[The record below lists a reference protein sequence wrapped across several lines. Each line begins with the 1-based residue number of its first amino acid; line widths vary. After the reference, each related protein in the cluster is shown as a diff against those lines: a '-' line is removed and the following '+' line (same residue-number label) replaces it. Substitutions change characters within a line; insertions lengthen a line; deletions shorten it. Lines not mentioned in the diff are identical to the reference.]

1 MSDTTTVEAN
11 KALLHRV
18 FDEIVN
24 GRNLDLLD
32 ELYREDMIDHDPLP
46 GAPAGIPGVRHTL
59 GSLQAAFSDLNVT
72 IHDVSAH
79 GDKVVL
85 HNTWSGT
92 QDGKLLGLP
101 PTRKR
106 VSYDGIVIFRVQDGL
121 VAERWGLVDVDD
133 LASQLDPTRRRRPR
147 RARTSLAATST
158 PDRLLPTPAR

>member
-11 KALLHRV
+11 KSLLRRV

-46 GAPAGIPGVRHTL
+46 GAPAGIPGVRYTL
-59 GSLQAAFSDLNVT
+59 GSLQAAFSDLHVT
-72 IHDVSAH
+72 IHEVSAH

-106 VSYDGIVIFRVQDGL
+106 VAYDGIVIFRVQDGL
-121 VAERWGLVDVDD
+121 VAERWGLVDVDG
-133 LASQLDPTRRRRPR
+133 LARQLDPTRRRRARSP
-147 RARTSLAATST
+147 RTSLAATST
-158 PDRLLPTPAR
+158 PDRVLPTAAR

>member
-1 MSDTTTVEAN
+1 MSDTSTVRAN
-11 KALLHRV
+11 KSLLLRV

-32 ELYREDMIDHDPLP
+32 ELYRDDMIDHDPLP
-46 GAPAGIPGVRHTL
+46 GAPAGIPGVRYTL
-59 GSLQAAFSDLNVT
+59 GSLQAAFSDFHVT

-85 HNTWSGT
+85 HNTWTGT

-121 VAERWGLVDVDD
+121 VAERWGLVDVDG
-133 LASQLDPTRRRRPR
+133 LAGQLHPTRRRRAR
-147 RARTSLAATST
+147 RPMTSLAATST
-158 PDRLLPTPAR
+158 PGRVVP